1 MRDFRDLLSGPL
13 HIERIVFAYDITHV
27 RHEPVFREEKR
38 THYYLGATSNDRF
51 LLVEIPSPET
61 ASQPV
66 DLLKLERPTAVA
78 RSSDTDFYYNGPL
91 ITPQPRAASGS
102 NLENTFR
109 ARLHP
114 LMYCLQFGLAAIKP
128 GSIHWDGDRFNA
140 EFKDEMKNQGTGFS
154 LSFGKNVPESVKE
167 KHLAE
172 LQNPPPNQETKL
184 LNTTVKLRAM
194 QSLSVGGK
202 VIWSGDGNLQPTEIP
217 IPAPGSVEARIVA
230 HHRAQHE
237 ARMANSIN
245 GQLLRDTQKNVTE
258 IRLDMGLKAPW
269 RIELDYAP
277 SADLPLPFPHRI
289 RMFNNSSEPDA
300 AVPSH
305 QITIY
310 AARISDQPLDD
321 ATFVLWPHL
330 KEGSYVRGKMLP
342 NGRFTIADPK
352 DQKLLHE
359 LLHLQHLPPT

>member
-13 HIERIVFAYDITHV
+13 HIERIVFAFDMTHV
-27 RHEPVFREEKR
+27 RHEPAFREEKR
-38 THYYLGATSNDRF
+38 THYYLGATSIDRF
-51 LLVEIPSPET
+51 LLVEVPSPET
-61 ASQPV
+61 ANQPV
-66 DLLKLERPTAVA
+66 DLLKLETPTAVA
-78 RSSDTDFYYNGPL
+78 RSSDTDFYFMAPL

-128 GSIHWDGDRFNA
+128 GSIRWDGDYFTA

-154 LSFGKNVPESVKE
+154 MSFGKNVPESVKE
-167 KHLAE
+167 KHLAD

-184 LNTTVKLRAM
+184 LNATVELRAM
-194 QSLSVGGK
+194 HQIRVGGK
-202 VIWSGDGNLQPTEIP
+202 VTWSSDGNLEPTEIP

-230 HHRAQHE
+230 HHRVKHE
-237 ARMANSIN
+237 ARMAKGIT
-245 GQLLRDTQKNVTE
+245 GQLLRDAKNNVAE
-258 IRLDMGLKAPW
+258 IRFDMGLDASW

-289 RMFNNSSEPDA
+289 RMFNDSSERDA

-310 AARISDQPLDD
+310 AVRISDQPLDD
-321 ATFVLWPHL
+321 ASFVLWPHL

-342 NGRFTIADPK
+342 NGRFTTADPK
-352 DQKLLHE
+352 DQKLFHE
-359 LLHLQHLPPT
+359 LLRLQRLPPT